1 MSIIYKNVIEKFVTI
16 TLFLKE
22 SMLLLR
28 GQSVILYNK
37 IVKINTYI
45 YTNIFFNKKWS
56 SLAPSFAC
64 FGPFQIFFLFPLLP
78 MKN

>member
-16 TLFLKE
+16 TLLLKE

-37 IVKINTYI
+37 IAKIITYI
-45 YTNIFFNKKWS
+45 YTNIY
-56 SLAPSFAC
+56 
-64 FGPFQIFFLFPLLP
+64 FFL
-78 MKN
+78 

>member
-1 MSIIYKNVIEKFVTI
+1 MSIIYKNVIEKFMTI
-16 TLFLKE
+16 TLLLKE

-45 YTNIFFNKKWS
+45 YTNIFFYKKWA
-56 SLAPSFAC
+56 SLALSFAC
-64 FGPFQIFFLFPLLP
+64 FGPLDR
-78 MKN
+78 KSVV

>member
-1 MSIIYKNVIEKFVTI
+1 MSTIHKNVEKMFVAI
-16 TLFLKE
+16 ALLLKE
-22 SMLLLR
+22 SMILLR

-45 YTNIFFNKKWS
+45 YTFFFFKWP

-64 FGPFQIFFLFPLLP
+64 FGPF
-78 MKN
+78 

>member
-16 TLFLKE
+16 TLLLKE

-45 YTNIFFNKKWS
+45 YTNVFF
-56 SLAPSFAC
+56 F
-64 FGPFQIFFLFPLLP
+64 I
-78 MKN
+78 KNGQA